1 MAKRTFLELCNKV
14 RQECKIPG
22 VMTSTAGQTGIF
34 LDVVTWTADADNLI
48 QTKWFDWNFLW
59 SQWSTPTIVSTANYV
74 APTDLNQWDKESIFL
89 DYSTATFTQLKEL
102 KHKTWRK
109 GVRNGV
115 LVDNRPAYFV
125 RMPNKSLTLSPVPDG
140 VYSLSA
146 DYFKQPVRMS
156 DNADTSDIPEQF
168 EQAIIEL
175 AKFRYAEDQGSQVLL
190 NNANEEFAF
199 WLSQLEKAELPDNED
214 RGMVNHEEL
223 VVRPE

>member
-22 VMTSTAGQTGIF
+22 TMVSTAGQTGIF
-34 LDVVTWTADADNLI
+34 LDVVTWTADADGII

-59 SQWSTPTIVSTANYV
+59 KQWSTPTIASTANYV

-89 DYSTATFTQLKEL
+89 DYSTATFTQLKDF
-102 KHKTWRK
+102 KYKDWRK
-109 GVRNGV
+109 GQRNGA
-115 LVDNRPAYFV
+115 LVNNRPSYFI
-125 RMPNKSLTLSPVPDG
+125 RMPNKSLTLSPVPDD

-156 DNADTSDIPEQF
+156 ANADTSDIPAQF

-175 AKFRYAEDQGSQVLL
+175 AKSFYAEDQGSQTILD
-190 NNANEEFAF
+190 NSNAKFEY
-199 WLSQLEKAELPDNED
+199 WLGQLEKAELPDNDD
-214 RGMVNHEEL
+214 RGMINHEEL
-223 VVRPE
+223 VVRPT